1 MAATSGTDLY
11 FGIPVLAAI
20 ALGGFRALV
29 SLVGARFGFATG
41 LAVFVDLAFAL
52 AMRAMVSPLCKRV
65 FVVSQGLRLAVG
77 ASREVL
83 RLRVQQ

>member
-1 MAATSGTDLY
+1 VAATSGTDLY

-52 AMRAMVSPLCKRV
+52 AMRAMVSPSANAYLSSPKV
-65 FVVSQGLRLAVG
+65 YALQ
-77 ASREVL
+77 
-83 RLRVQQ
+83 